1 MTTHLQPCPCCGSAA
16 AFLEA
21 VPDGWI
27 ITCTGE
33 TPCIATAEIRCT
45 RGEDPRPEMAKQ
57 WNTRHPAQT
66 EQQHPD
72 DAAVDRFA
80 AAMKVKLA
88 ASRAKGRGGWDDPN
102 VCCVEFLAQL
112 LVEHLDKGNAGT
124 FEDVANFAMMLHQ
137 RGADPKVLAEA
148 AEAPIRKARGEALE
162 LGVRALESK
171 TAPQPEQSGPIEE
184 FLTEVRAELIR
195 ARTKFPGDR
204 IMTIALAEEFGEL
217 CKAVLDES
225 AANVRKE
232 AVQTAVM
239 AARVAL
245 DGDSSVCEWRH
256 ERGLD
261 PLPTGSPEGLLRSAQ
276 GGAE

>member
-33 TPCIATAEIRCT
+33 TPCVATAEIHCT
-45 RGEDPRPEMAKQ
+45 RGEDPRPAMAKQ
-57 WNTRHPAQT
+57 WNTRCPAQA

-80 AAMKVKLA
+80 AAMKAKLA
-88 ASRAKGRGGWDDPN
+88 KSRAKGRGGWNDPN
-102 VCCVEFLAQL
+102 VCSIESLAQL

-148 AEAPIRKARGEALE
+148 A
-162 LGVRALESK
+162 
-171 TAPQPEQSGPIEE
+171 APQPEQSGLVEA
-184 FLTEVRAELIR
+184 LKA
-195 ARTKFPGDR
+195 DR
-204 IMTIALAEEFGEL
+204 DQLLAAAVFFFG
-217 CKAVLDES
+217 
-225 AANVRKE
+225 
-232 AVQTAVM
+232 M
-239 AARVAL
+239 ATGGL
-245 DGDSSVCEWRH
+245 EQSECGEWDRH
-256 ERGLD
+256 EAKIDAALS
-261 PLPTGSPEGLLRSAQ
+261 GSPEGLLRSAQ